1 MQRPNRCRNIFSE
14 IRNFRPT
21 AYGFETL
28 PYVLRDVLSQ
38 AGQ

>member
-1 MQRPNRCRNIFSE
+1 MQRPVRCRNIFSE
-14 IRNFRPT
+14 VRYFGPT

-28 PYVLRDVLSQ
+28 PYVSRDVLLQ